1 MIFLRPTRY
10 VEDDFSVP
18 AIINDAVGK
27 RRISGL
33 TLVRAAM
40 SPAQLRAGLDKAVD
54 PHCLENYYRLY
65 PGRRASRQ
73 PRRDF

>member
-10 VEDDFSVP
+10 VEDDFPVP
-18 AIINDAVGK
+18 ATTTADPGK

-54 PHCLENYYRLY
+54 PNCLENYYRLY
-65 PGRRASRQ
+65 PGRRAFRQ